1 MSTGYQAISVSLSN
15 SMNPTI
21 DIGQV
26 EGAYVMGL
34 GAFLTEDLFFSKDSG
49 KLLNDGTWVR
59 EGRE

>member
-1 MSTGYQAISVSLSN
+1 
-15 SMNPTI
+15 MNPMI

-59 EGRE
+59 EGRG